1 VLLAAYQCG
10 PGMGSVSQIGWEW
23 YSRLS
28 RRVPVLLVTHV
39 RNREALSRAGAPL
52 PGSDVLYI
60 DTEWFAGPLYRLASK
75 MFPKS
80 QHSVF
85 LISSADF
92 FLYDRQALRLIRR
105 HLHDGPGIDVVH
117 AVTPVSP
124 VAPTVLHRLRKPL
137 ILGPLNGGIQTPAE
151 FSSIMRDDSPWLY
164 RLRSAAAAADAVVG
178 CYRGAAVILT
188 ATQATREAIPAQYR
202 HKTRAML
209 ENGVDL
215 DRFHPSPWPDPPGTH
230 SPLRVLF
237 VGRLVPFKGVPLL
250 LRAVARI
257 SGEFPVEV
265 TIVGE
270 GPMERD
276 WKDVAQA
283 EGIGPNVVFSGH
295 RTLEEVAGFMR
306 RAHVFCL
313 PSVRESGGA
322 VVLEA
327 LASARPVIAVAHGG
341 PAELVD
347 DGVGKAIPPNGPE
360 AVVKDFAEA
369 LRDVANRPDEWRL
382 KGEEGRRRAE
392 RDYSWDAKTEQ
403 ALELYSDQ
411 MKRRAASA

>member
-1 VLLAAYQCG
+1 
-10 PGMGSVSQIGWEW
+10 MGSVSQIGWEW

-28 RRVPVLLVTHV
+28 RRVPVLLVTHI

-52 PGSDVLYI
+52 PGSEVLYI
-60 DTEWFAGPLYRLASK
+60 DTEWFAGPLYRMASK

-92 FLYDRQALRLIRR
+92 FLYDRQALHQVRKRLRNGTR
-105 HLHDGPGIDVVH
+105 IDIAH

-124 VAPTVLHRLRKPL
+124 VAPTVLHRLRRPL
-137 ILGPLNGGIQTPAE
+137 FLGPLNGGIRTPPE
-151 FSSIMRDDSPWLY
+151 FRSLMRDDSPWLY
-164 RLRSAAAAADAVVG
+164 RLRGAGAAADSVVG

-188 ATQATREAIPAQYR
+188 ATQSTRQAIPSRYR
-202 HKTRAML
+202 HKSRAML
-209 ENGVDL
+209 ENGIDL
-215 DRFHPSPWPDPPGTH
+215 DRFQAAPWPDAPATGT
-230 SPLRVLF
+230 PLRVLF

-250 LRAVARI
+250 LRAVA
-257 SGEFPVEV
+257 EV
-265 TIVGE
+265 VKQCSVALTIVGE
-270 GPMERD
+270 GPMERA

-283 EGIGPNVVFSGH
+283 EGIGPNVIFAGQ
-295 RTLEEVAGFMR
+295 RTLEEVAEYMR
-306 RAHVFCL
+306 RTHVFCL

-327 LASARPVIAVAHGG
+327 FASARPVIAIAHGG

-347 DGVGKAIPPNGPE
+347 DAVGRGIPPNG
-360 AVVKDFAEA
+360 ADSVVKEIAEA
-369 LRDVANRPDEWRL
+369 LRDVVARPGEWRL

-392 RDYSWDAKTEQ
+392 REYTWDAKVEQ
-403 ALELYSDQ
+403 AVELYREQLKQRTAD
-411 MKRRAASA
+411 A